1 MAGAPVLTEGI
12 LLLFSFQQRNTG
24 LRQPTS
30 PFQQHPSLA
39 RYALGRGRTLE
50 RSRLGPPEQA
60 QGPRSQRRIP
70 PHPSS
75 PPHAVGVPPACLP
88 ASLGPSSLLS
98 GVCRDQ
104 GPLLSALPPTWAH
117 LAWRAGAR
125 LSDPLAG
132 ICLWPC
138 PTPPTPS
145 CQRPRGTWMAQG
157 LSRHTVFP
165 FPRKL
170 PASSGPFQAPF
181 FSLSVSPCAL
191 LTPNLG
197 TKGPCGVAL
206 LF

>member
-12 LLLFSFQQRNTG
+12 LLLSSFQQRNTG

-75 PPHAVGVPPACLP
+75 PPHAVGVPPA
-88 ASLGPSSLLS
+88 SLGPSSLLS
-98 GVCRDQ
+98 GLCRDQ

-117 LAWRAGAR
+117 LAGGAQAHACLTPLLESACGPYSILSETSRDPDGSRAQSPQSFHFLGNSLHLVVPSR
-125 LSDPLAG
+125 LPSSP
-132 ICLWPC
+132 CLWALVLF
-138 PTPPTPS
+138 S
-145 CQRPRGTWMAQG
+145 ALTWEPKDPVEL
-157 LSRHTVFP
+157 LSSSEFP
-165 FPRKL
+165 
-170 PASSGPFQAPF
+170 
-181 FSLSVSPCAL
+181 
-191 LTPNLG
+191 
-197 TKGPCGVAL
+197 
-206 LF
+206 

>member
-12 LLLFSFQQRNTG
+12 LHLSSFQQRNTG

-50 RSRLGPPEQA
+50 RSPLGRPEQA

-75 PPHAVGVPPACLP
+75 PPHAVGVPPA
-88 ASLGPSSLLS
+88 SLGPSSLLL

-117 LAWRAGAR
+117 LAGGAQARACLTPLLESACGPIPLHLLHPVRDLVGPGWLKRPVAAQVYFLGNFLHLVVPSR
-125 LSDPLAG
+125 LP
-132 ICLWPC
+132 
-138 PTPPTPS
+138 
-145 CQRPRGTWMAQG
+145 
-157 LSRHTVFP
+157 
-165 FPRKL
+165 
-170 PASSGPFQAPF
+170 
-181 FSLSVSPCAL
+181 SPCL
-191 LTPNLG
+191 
-197 TKGPCGVAL
+197 
-206 LF
+206 